1 MKPERTT
8 TIPPGCCVE
17 LAAETIGIFSWI
29 PRDRGFCRIVEGYGL
44 ANPWPVLRPSAENK
58 YGVLPWD
65 IPIPA
70 NYEPDGEWEP
80 KEGERAAFRFPVEG
94 DCYISDSGRQWIAET
109 DHTREKGDTP
119 RLCVRRIKTKRTV
132 VEVELC
138 LDVKPF
144 DVGNKITIGAMSGE
158 SYFGTITA
166 VREVEQ

>member
-80 KEGERAAFRFPVEG
+80 KEGQKAAFREMK
-94 DCYISDSGRQWIAET
+94 
-109 DHTREKGDTP
+109 KGDTFIP
-119 RLCVRRIKTKRTV
+119 FSGTNTAEEYRSTRCGYLRLCVRRIKTKRTV